1 MQYRTLGKTDLNVSA
16 LCLGTMQFGW
26 TADEQTSFA
35 IMDAFVEAGG
45 TFIDTADIYSFWVDG
60 NPGGVSETIIG
71 NWLQERNN
79 RHDIILAT
87 KARGRMWDGADG
99 EGLSRAHLTRAIDD
113 SLRRLQTEYIDLYQM
128 HWDDLAV
135 PMEETLATLN
145 EFVQAGKVRFI
156 GCSNFSASRLQEA
169 LDTSERLNLATYSS
183 LQPHYNLIHRHEY
196 EDELCQLCANNSI
209 GVIPYSPL
217 AGGFLTGKYRQNK
230 PLPDSVRVNSLKQRC
245 FNERGWR
252 IVETLASIAEQQNC
266 PIPQV
271 ALAWLFAQPTVTAP
285 IIGSNSIDQL
295 HSLLGALDIQLD
307 REHLDKIT
315 EVSEES

>member
-26 TADEQTSFA
+26 TADEQPSFA
-35 IMDAFVEAGG
+35 IMDAFIEAGG
-45 TFIDTADIYSFWVDG
+45 TFLDTADIYSFWVEG

-71 NWLQERNN
+71 KWLQERNN

-87 KARGRMWDGADG
+87 KARGRMWDGDDG

-113 SLRRLQTEYIDLYQM
+113 SLRRLQTDYIDLYQM
-128 HWDDLAV
+128 HWDDLSV

-145 EFVQAGKVRFI
+145 EFVQGGKVRYI

-169 LDTSERLNLATYSS
+169 LDISERLNLATYSS

-196 EDELCQLCANNSI
+196 EDELCQLCANNTI

-252 IVETLASIAEQQNC
+252 IVETLASIAEQHAC

-295 HSLLGALDIQLD
+295 NSLLGALDIQLD
-307 REHLDKIT
+307 RDHIAKIT